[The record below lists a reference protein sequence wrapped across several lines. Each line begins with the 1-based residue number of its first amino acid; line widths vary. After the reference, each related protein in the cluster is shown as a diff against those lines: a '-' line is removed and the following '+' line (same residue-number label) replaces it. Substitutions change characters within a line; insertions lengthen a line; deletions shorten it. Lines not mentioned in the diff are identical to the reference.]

1 MSGPDEQLLHGV
13 RRDLVVR
20 GEQRAATDRAD
31 VAAALGQAGAWGSR
45 RLLDAVDDV
54 TAELTGAGP
63 LQPLLDDPGVTDVLV
78 NGPDEV
84 WVDDGDGLRRVALDL
99 GPPERLRAL
108 AVRLA
113 ARSGRRLDDASPYV
127 DARLPGGTRLHAVL
141 APVAVGGTLLSLR
154 VPPRRT
160 WSLPALVACRT
171 VPPGWDVVLDAVV
184 RRRLGFLVSGGT
196 GSGKTT
202 LLSTL
207 LGRAH
212 PAERV
217 VTVEDTAE
225 LAPACPH
232 HVALEARH
240 PNAEGAG
247 AVTLSDLV
255 RQALR
260 MRPDRVVVGECR
272 GAEVLDLLSALNTGH
287 AGGCGTVHANA
298 VEHVPSRLEALGVL
312 GGVGRAAIARQ
323 TASALD
329 VVVHLE
335 RRAGLRRVVAVGA
348 VVDHGDVV
356 VVEPALVAGADPGD
370 PGHVADG
377 WPVLRGLLA
386 DLAPPW

>member
-1 MSGPDEQLLHGV
+1 VTDDALLARVRAGLVDRAGDGP
-13 RRDLVVR
+13 
-20 GEQRAATDRAD
+20 AD
-31 VAAALGQAGAWGSR
+31 VAAALGRTGTWGSR
-45 RLLDAVDDV
+45 RLLDTVDDV
-54 TAELTGAGP
+54 SAELTGAGP
-63 LQPLLDDPGVTDVLV
+63 LQPLLDDPEVTDVLV

-84 WVDDGDGLRRVALDL
+84 WVDTGDGLRRVAVDL
-99 GPPERLRAL
+99 GGPERLRAL

-141 APVAVGGTLLSLR
+141 APVAVGGTLVSLR
-154 VPPRRT
+154 VPPRRSF
-160 WSLPALVACRT
+160 SLPELVACGT
-171 VPPGWDVVLDAVV
+171 VPPGWDAVLDAVV

-207 LGRAH
+207 LGRVG
-212 PAERV
+212 PRERV

-225 LAPACPH
+225 LAPACVH

-298 VEHVPSRLEALGVL
+298 VEHVPSRLEALGLL
-312 GGVGRAAIARQ
+312 GGAGRLALARQ

-335 RRAGLRRVVAVGA
+335 RRDGLRRVVTVGV
-348 VVDHGDVV
+348 VVDLGESVAV
-356 VVEPALVAGADPGD
+356 QEALVAGQQPGD
-370 PGHVADG
+370 TGGTGPG
-377 WPVLRGLLA
+377 WPLLAGLLGGPE
-386 DLAPPW
+386 PPS

>member
-1 MSGPDEQLLHGV
+1 MGDDALLARVRASLVDRAASGPAE
-13 RRDLVVR
+13 
-20 GEQRAATDRAD
+20 
-31 VAAALGQAGAWGSR
+31 VAAALGRDGTWGSR

-63 LQPLLDDPGVTDVLV
+63 LQVLLDDPEVTDVLV

-84 WVDDGDGLRRVALDL
+84 WVDSGEGLRRVPLDL

-141 APVAVGGTLLSLR
+141 PPVAVEGTLLSLR

-160 WSLPALVACRT
+160 FSLDDLCDRGT
-171 VPPGWDVVLDAVV
+171 VPPGWEAVLAGTV
-184 RRRLGFLVSGGT
+184 RARLGFLVSGGT

-202 LLSTL
+202 LLSSL
-207 LGRAH
+207 LGEVAPH
-212 PAERV
+212 ERV

-225 LAPACPH
+225 LAPACAH
-232 HVALEARH
+232 HVRLEARH
-240 PNAEGAG
+240 ANAEGVG

-298 VEHVPSRLEALGVL
+298 VEHVPSRLEALGL
-312 GGVGRAAIARQ
+312 LAGVGRVALARQ

-335 RRAGLRRVVAVGA
+335 RREGLRRVVTIGV
-348 VVDHGDVV
+348 VVDLGDRVAV
-356 VVEPALVAGADPGD
+356 HEALVAGGPPGD
-370 PGHVADG
+370 PGRAGPG
-377 WPVLRGLLA
+377 WPRLAELLGPW
-386 DLAPPW
+386 APPW

>member
-1 MSGPDEQLLHGV
+1 VTDDALLARV
-13 RRDLVVR
+13 RAGLVVGS
-20 GEQRAATDRAD
+20 GEGPAE
-31 VAAALGQAGAWGSR
+31 VAAVLGRTGTLGSR

-54 TAELTGAGP
+54 TAALTGAGP
-63 LQPLLDDPGVTDVLV
+63 LQPLLDDPEVTDVLV

-84 WVDDGDGLRRVALDL
+84 WVDTGDGLRRVAVDL
-99 GPPERLRAL
+99 GGPERLRAL

-154 VPPRRT
+154 VPPRRSF
-160 WSLPALVACRT
+160 SLPELVARGT
-171 VPPGWDVVLDAVV
+171 VPPGWDAVLQAVV

-207 LGRAH
+207 LGLVARH
-212 PAERV
+212 ERV

-225 LAPACPH
+225 LAPACAH

-272 GAEVLDLLSALNTGH
+272 GGEVLDLLSALNTGH

-298 VEHVPSRLEALGVL
+298 VEHVPSRLEALGLL
-312 GGVGRAAIARQ
+312 GGVGRLALARQ

-335 RRAGLRRVVAVGA
+335 RRDGLRRVVTMGV
-348 VVDHGDVV
+348 VVDLGEQVAV
-356 VVEPALVAGADPGD
+356 QEALVAGAEPDRPGRTG
-370 PGHVADG
+370 PGWDRLA
-377 WPVLRGLLA
+377 GLLGEQ
-386 DLAPPW
+386 APPW